1 VPAKL
6 LGIALILA
14 GLLLRRGI
22 VRALNRGY
30 VGSRHRRI
38 HRDPQR
44 LKFTLALSSQAVGA
58 LICFIGAYLCIS
70 GALSHH
76 F

>member
-1 VPAKL
+1 MPAKL

-14 GLLLRRGI
+14 GWLLRRGI
-22 VRALNRGY
+22 VRAHRRGY
-30 VGSRHRRI
+30 VGSNGRRI
-38 HRDPQR
+38 HRDPER
-44 LKFTLALSSQAVGA
+44 LKFFVALGSQALGA